1 MKYYTTTTEYNCGI
15 DLHTRQMYICVMDR
29 QGRVLVHRN
38 IRNNDFG
45 FFLKLVEP
53 YRHDLTVT
61 CESCFVCFGLADA
74 CEDAGIKFVLA
85 HAYYVKSI
93 AANKHK
99 NDKEDARE
107 LAECLRTNRIPPA
120 YVCPRNLRPVRK
132 LLRRRNKYVKDRAV
146 LTGHST
152 CEVMAAG
159 NQPLNIS
166 ANSKERW
173 RDGIRDSFD
182 DPLDSFTAEMELSLI
197 ESYDRT
203 IAQMEQRIERHAK
216 DFRQQDYRLLRT
228 VPGIGRIIALT
239 ILYETIDIKRF
250 PSPKDF
256 VSYCR
261 LVAGTNESGGK
272 DFGGKG
278 RKMGNPH
285 LKWAFMQA
293 ALLGK
298 HSDPKINAYFEK
310 LNRQKGKHTAN
321 AIIAAKM
328 ARAVYFMLDRKT
340 GFCVEQLVKGRR

>member
-1 MKYYTTTTEYNCGI
+1 MKYYKTTTEYNCGI

-29 QGRVLVHRN
+29 EGNILVHRN
-38 IRNNDFG
+38 IRNNDFA

-53 YRHDLTVT
+53 YKDDLTVT
-61 CESCFVCFGLADA
+61 CESCFVCFWLADA

-107 LAECLRTNRIPPA
+107 LAECLRTSRIPPA
-120 YVCPRNLRPVRK
+120 YVCPRDLRPVRK
-132 LLRRRNKYVKDRAV
+132 LLRRRNKYVKNRAV

-159 NQPLNIS
+159 NQPLTIS

-173 RDGIRDSFD
+173 QEGIRSSFD
-182 DPLDSFTAEMELSLI
+182 NPVDSFTAEAELFMI
-197 ESYDRT
+197 ESYDR
-203 IAQMEQRIERHAK
+203 IIMQMEQRIEKHAR
-216 DFRQQDYRLLRT
+216 DFKQQDYRLLRT
-228 VPGIGRIIALT
+228 VPGIGKILALT

-250 PSPKDF
+250 PSEKDF
-256 VSYCR
+256 ISYSR
-261 LVAGTNESGGK
+261 LVCGTNESGGK

-278 RKMGNPH
+278 RKMGNPY

-293 ALLGK
+293 AILCK
-298 HSDPKINAYFEK
+298 RADPKLNAYFEK

-321 AIIAAKM
+321 AVIAAKI

-340 GFCVEQLVKGRR
+340 GFSNEMLIRGRR

>member
-15 DLHTRQMYICVMDR
+15 DLHTRQMYICVMNR
-29 QGRVLVHRN
+29 QGEVLVHRN

-45 FFLKLVEP
+45 FFLKLVAS

-61 CESCFVCFGLADA
+61 CESCFVCFWLADA

-107 LAECLRTNRIPPA
+107 LAECLRTSRIPPA
-120 YVCPRNLRPVRK
+120 YVCPRDLRPVRK
-132 LLRRRNKYVKDRAV
+132 LLRRRNKYVKNRAV

-159 NQPLNIS
+159 HQPLKTS

-173 RDGIRDSFD
+173 REGIRSSFD
-182 DPLDSFTAEMELSLI
+182 DPLDSFTAEAELFVI
-197 ESYDRT
+197 ESYDRV
-203 IAQMEQRIERHAK
+203 IMQMEQRIEKHAR
-216 DFRQQDYRLLRT
+216 DFKQQDYRLLRT
-228 VPGIGRIIALT
+228 VPGIGKILALT

-250 PSPKDF
+250 LSERNF
-256 VSYCR
+256 VSYSR

-278 RKMGNPH
+278 RKMGNPY

-293 ALLGK
+293 AILGK
-298 HSDPKINAYFEK
+298 RADPKLNAYFEK
-310 LNRQKGKHTAN
+310 LNRKKGKHTAN
-321 AIIAAKM
+321 AIVAAKI

-340 GFCVEQLVKGRR
+340 GFSVEQLIRGRR

>member
-1 MKYYTTTTEYNCGI
+1 MKYYKTTTEYNCGI

-29 QGRVLVHRN
+29 EGNILVHRN
-38 IRNNDFG
+38 IRNNDFA

-53 YRHDLTVT
+53 YKDDLTVT
-61 CESCFVCFGLADA
+61 CESCFVCFWLADA
-74 CEDAGIKFVLA
+74 CEDGGIKFVLA

-107 LAECLRTNRIPPA
+107 LAECLRTSRIPPA
-120 YVCPRNLRPVRK
+120 YVCPRDLRPVRK
-132 LLRRRNKYVKDRAV
+132 LLRRRNKYVKNRAV

-159 NQPLNIS
+159 NQPLTIS

-173 RDGIRDSFD
+173 QEGIRSSFD
-182 DPLDSFTAEMELSLI
+182 NPVDSFTAEAELFMI
-197 ESYDRT
+197 ESYDR
-203 IAQMEQRIERHAK
+203 IIMQMEQRIEKHAR
-216 DFRQQDYRLLRT
+216 DFKQQDYRLLRT
-228 VPGIGRIIALT
+228 VPGIGKILALT

-250 PSPKDF
+250 PSEKDF
-256 VSYCR
+256 ISYSR
-261 LVAGTNESGGK
+261 LVCGTNESGGK

-278 RKMGNPH
+278 RKMGNPY

-293 ALLGK
+293 AILCK
-298 HSDPKINAYFEK
+298 RADPKLNAYFEK

-321 AIIAAKM
+321 AVIAAKI

-340 GFCVEQLVKGRR
+340 GFSNEMLIRGRR

>member
-1 MKYYTTTTEYNCGI
+1 MKYYTTTTEFNCGI

-29 QGRVLVHRN
+29 AGKVCVHRN
-38 IRNNDFG
+38 IRNNDFA

-53 YRHDLTVT
+53 YKHDLTVT
-61 CESCFVCFGLADA
+61 CESCFVCFWLADA

-120 YVCPRNLRPVRK
+120 YVCPRDLRPVRK
-132 LLRRRNKYVKDRAV
+132 LLRRRNKYVKNRAE
-146 LTGHST
+146 LSGHST

-159 NQPLNIS
+159 HQPLSIS

-173 RDGIRDSFD
+173 QEGIRSSFD
-182 DPLDSFTAEMELSLI
+182 NPLDSFTAEMELEI
-197 ESYDRT
+197 IGGYDRV
-203 IAQMEQRIERHAK
+203 ILRMEQRIEKHAR
-216 DFRQQDYRLLRT
+216 DFQQQDYRLLRT
-228 VPGIGRIIALT
+228 APGIGKILALT

-250 PSPKDF
+250 PTVKDF
-256 VSYCR
+256 ISYCR
-261 LVAGTNESGGK
+261 LVAGTNESGGR

-278 RKMGNPH
+278 RKMGNPY

-293 ALLGK
+293 AILSK
-298 HSDPKINAYFEK
+298 RADPKLNAYYERLERK
-310 LNRQKGKHTAN
+310 KGKHTAN
-321 AIIAAKM
+321 AIVASKI

-340 GFCVEQLVKGRR
+340 GFSVDQLIKGRR

>member
-1 MKYYTTTTEYNCGI
+1 MKYYKTMTKYNCGI

-29 QGRVLVHRN
+29 DGNILVHRN
-38 IRNNDFG
+38 IRNNDFA

-53 YRHDLTVT
+53 YKDDLTVT
-61 CESCFVCFGLADA
+61 CESCFVCFWLADA

-120 YVCPRNLRPVRK
+120 YVCPRDLRPVRK
-132 LLRRRNKYVKDRAV
+132 LLRRRNKYVKNRAE
-146 LTGHST
+146 LSGHST

-159 NQPLNIS
+159 HQPLTIS
-166 ANSKERW
+166 TNSKERW
-173 RDGIRDSFD
+173 QEGIRSSFD
-182 DPLDSFTAEMELSLI
+182 HPVDSFTAEAELEI
-197 ESYDRT
+197 IGSYDRV
-203 IAQMEQRIERHAK
+203 ILRMEQRIEKHAR
-216 DFRQQDYRLLRT
+216 DFKQQDYRLLRT
-228 VPGIGRIIALT
+228 VSGIGKILALT

-250 PSPKDF
+250 PTVKDF
-256 VSYCR
+256 ISYCR

-278 RKMGNPH
+278 RKMGNPY

-293 ALLGK
+293 AILSK
-298 HSDPKINAYFEK
+298 RADPKLNAYYERLERK
-310 LNRQKGKHTAN
+310 KGKHTAN
-321 AIIAAKM
+321 VIIASKI

-340 GFCVEQLVKGRR
+340 GFCVDQLIKGRR